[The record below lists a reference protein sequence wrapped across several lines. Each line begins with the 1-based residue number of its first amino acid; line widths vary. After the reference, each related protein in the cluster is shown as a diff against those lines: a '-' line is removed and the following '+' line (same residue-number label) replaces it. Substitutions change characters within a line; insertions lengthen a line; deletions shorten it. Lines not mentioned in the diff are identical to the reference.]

1 MNDSVGQKIYSFDF
15 DLETGS
21 ISNRKLL
28 VDMAGTVGEPDGMVI
43 STDGNLYIAV
53 YGTNRVSE

>member
-28 VDMAGTVGEPDGMVI
+28 VDMAGTSGEPDGMVV
-43 STDGNLYIAV
+43 SVDGNLYIAV